1 MSEII
6 YLFLEIK
13 LSLLQSSSPGNFPP
27 TAQVATREQKE
38 DQVKKATFLN
48 IEENSYKKSEK
59 STDLFVIHSFQLN
72 MFSFQILNF
81 KIKQKDLFEVSC
93 YVHFPQLFPSL
104 SSISNSIRC
113 VAIGKKIYDNRHG
126 LLLLWFTDLM
136 NVTEEVMGSVTP

>member
-72 MFSFQILNF
+72 MFSFQILN
-81 KIKQKDLFEVSC
+81 
-93 YVHFPQLFPSL
+93 
-104 SSISNSIRC
+104 
-113 VAIGKKIYDNRHG
+113 
-126 LLLLWFTDLM
+126 LLTDQ
-136 NVTEEVMGSVTP
+136 TKRFI